1 MGSDFILPYCNNI
14 PNVYFSLLYI
24 YNILEGGGAKFNL
37 STYVNFTR
45 IQIKLLYKQEL
56 PCGGF
61 FVIKQEKLQLN

>member
-1 MGSDFILPYCNNI
+1 MFWWGLTSYCPI
-14 PNVYFSLLYI
+14 AQYLNVYFSLLYI

-61 FVIKQEKLQLN
+61 FCD